1 MDKYDSTSASLLVR
15 LRDSH
20 DQAAWARFV
29 ELYTPLIFYW
39 ARRTGLQEV
48 DAADLVQDVLTI
60 MLRKLPE
67 FKYERSKSFR
77 GWLRTITLNKWRERK
92 RRKALSVAD
101 VSQSELLNVE
111 DPTDDDAFWESEY
124 NQHLVSQ
131 AIRLMKSDFQPKTW
145 EACRE
150 FVFSE
155 KSADEVAAEFG
166 VSVWTI
172 YSAKSRMLKRLR
184 EELDGLM
191 E

>member
-184 EELDGLM
+184 EELDGLI